1 VRFARA
7 PHLGTGA
14 ASDAPGVSILARGRV
29 PFRKKLPSPSKQ
41 EESMRKSYAV
51 AALAA
56 ATLLANDAVAQKS
69 YPSRPIRFITPYAP
83 GGSTSVLARLV
94 GQHYTERWGQNVI
107 VDNRPGGNTVIGTE
121 TLARSAPDGYTI
133 MLVASTHAILSSL
146 IRTPYDPV
154 KDFAPIAGLG
164 VSPQVLVLY
173 PGVPANTV
181 QELIALAKAKP
192 GTLNFASSG
201 AGGPTHL
208 SGELFNLM
216 AGVKT
221 QHIPYKGAGPAMTDL
236 MGGHV
241 QMFYSVP
248 INIIAHVKA
257 GRLKALAVTGEGRV
271 KSLPQTP
278 TFAEA
283 GLPGFDVRTWTG
295 VLAPAGTSKTIV
307 DQLSEEIGVLLAKPE
322 TIEKLDALGMSA
334 GYRNPQAFGD
344 LIRSEIAVYAK
355 VIKAANIRVD

>member
-1 VRFARA
+1 MSKSRA
-7 PHLGTGA
+7 A
-14 ASDAPGVSILARGRV
+14 AAQLV
-29 PFRKKLPSPSKQ
+29 
-41 EESMRKSYAV
+41 
-51 AALAA
+51 AA
-56 ATLLANDAVAQKS
+56 ATLAVVVGNAVAQPT

-83 GGSTSVLARLV
+83 GGSTTVLARLV
-94 GQHYTERWGQNVI
+94 GQHFTERWGQNVI

-121 TLARSAPDGYTI
+121 TLAKSPPDGYTI
-133 MLVASTHAILSSL
+133 MLVASTHSILSSL
-146 IRTPYDPV
+146 IKTPYDPV

-164 VSPQVLVLY
+164 VSPQVLVLF

-208 SGELFNLM
+208 SGETFNII

-221 QHIPYKGAGPAMTDL
+221 QHIPYKGAGPAMIDL
-236 MGGHV
+236 IGGHV

-248 INIIAHVKA
+248 INIIGHVKS
-257 GRLKALAVTGEGRV
+257 GKLKALAVTGENRI
-271 KSLPQTP
+271 KALPQTP

-283 GLPGFDVRTWTG
+283 GLPGFDVKTWTG
-295 VLAPAGTSKTIV
+295 VLAPAGTPKAIV
-307 DQLSEEIGVLLAKPE
+307 EKLSSEIGVLLAMNE
-322 TIEKLDALGMSA
+322 TKDKLDSLGMTP
-334 GYRNPQAFGD
+334 GYRNAQQFAD
-344 LIRSEIAVYAK
+344 LIKSEIVAYAK

>member
-1 VRFARA
+1 
-7 PHLGTGA
+7 
-14 ASDAPGVSILARGRV
+14 
-29 PFRKKLPSPSKQ
+29 
-41 EESMRKSYAV
+41 MRKSYAV

-56 ATLLANDAVAQKS
+56 AILLATIAQNATAQKD
-69 YPSRPIRFITPYAP
+69 YPNRPIRFITPYAP

-133 MLVASTHAILSSL
+133 MLIASTHASLSS
-146 IRTPYDPV
+146 IIKTPYDPV

-164 VSPQVLVLY
+164 VSPQVLVLF

-201 AGGPTHL
+201 AGGPTHI
-208 SGELFNLM
+208 SGEFFNII

-236 MGGHV
+236 IGGHV

-248 INIIAHVKA
+248 INIISHVKA
-257 GRLKALAVTGEGRV
+257 GKLKAVAVSGESRI
-271 KSLPQTP
+271 KALPQMP

-283 GLPGFDVRTWTG
+283 GLPGFDVKTWNG
-295 VLAPAGTSKTIV
+295 VLAPAGTPKAIV
-307 DQLSEEIGVLLAKPE
+307 DRLSGEIGVLLAKAE
-322 TIEKLDALGMSA
+322 TREKLDALGMSPS
-334 GYRNPQAFGD
+334 YRNAQAFGD
-344 LIRSEIAVYAK
+344 LIKSEIAVYAK
-355 VIKAANIRVD
+355 VIKAANIRID